1 MKKAILFLIVTSLL
15 VSSQVQ
21 ASSFKKLN
29 KKGFYQV
36 KSMNSGKSFIYYGGL
51 RKTERKTAK
60 RIYKDNPLKFYRRYK
75 EELYLN
81 GACVV
86 KTKLKKNTLKIW
98 GKVNYHRNNKKIKK
112 PLGKYKFK
120 LSKKV
125 KYYGTGY
132 GKSRISYGRKLLK
145 KPVGLGFRFFVKK
158 GKVYKVYINA

>member
-1 MKKAILFLIVTSLL
+1 MKKTLLLLVIASLL

-29 KKGFYQV
+29 KKGCYHV

-51 RKTERKTAK
+51 PKIERKTAK
-60 RIYKDNPLKFYRRYK
+60 RIYKDSPLKFYKWYK
-75 EELYLN
+75 QVLGFK

-98 GKVNYHRNNKKIKK
+98 GKVNYYRNNKKIKK